1 MKKPIELD
9 SHLQK
14 SGGKLWGW
22 YIPIDD
28 LIVQEIKDRG
38 WKRLITRI
46 EDAEPLHCAIVSL
59 GNGLKGITLNK
70 PFVKKNAFVLD
81 QKLHLVISE
90 DASRYGMPLS
100 DEFAATLESDPDAL
114 HYFEELSAGKQ
125 RNLIYFADNVKSSNI
140 RIRRALVVMEHLK
153 LHGGKIDFK
162 ALSQEMKEANNR
174 EKLY

>member
-1 MKKPIELD
+1 
-9 SHLQK
+9 
-14 SGGKLWGW
+14 
-22 YIPIDD
+22 
-28 LIVQEIKDRG
+28 
-38 WKRLITRI
+38 
-46 EDAEPLHCAIVSL
+46 L

-81 QKLHLVISE
+81 QKLHLIIKE
-90 DASRYGMPLS
+90 DTSKYGMPLS
-100 DEFAATLESDPDAL
+100 EEFSATLESDPEAL
-114 HYFEELSAGKQ
+114 NHFENLSPGKQ

-153 LHGGKIDFK
+153 MHGGKIDFK

>member
-1 MKKPIELD
+1 MKAPIELD
-9 SHLQK
+9 SQLQK

-22 YIPIDD
+22 YIPLDD
-28 LIVQEIKDRG
+28 LMVQEIKDRG
-38 WKRLITRI
+38 WKRLIAYI
-46 EDAEPLHCAIVSL
+46 DDAEPLHCAVVPL

-81 QKLHLVISE
+81 QKLHLVIKE
-90 DASRYGMPLS
+90 DTSKYGMPLS
-100 DEFAATLESDPDAL
+100 EEFSATLESDPEAL
-114 HYFEELSAGKQ
+114 VHFENLSPGKQ

-153 LHGGKIDFK
+153 MHGGKIDFK